1 MEGKIQELHQKSE
14 DPQLCKEIMAYVESQ
29 LDKENIQMT
38 EAQKLSLLSHVSAMI
53 YRSKHQ
59 EKLQPVD
66 KILFQEVSDESI
78 EMAGNVCSKLE
89 NLHEDEKYLL
99 SIHFETAKFNNSL

>member
-14 DPQLCKEIMAYVESQ
+14 DPELCKEMMIYVESQ
-29 LDKENIQMT
+29 LSKENIQMT
-38 EAQKLSLLSHVSAMI
+38 EAQKLSLLSHVSAMV

-59 EKLQPVD
+59 ELVQPVD
-66 KILFQEVSDESI
+66 KILFQEVSKESI
-78 EMAGNVCSKLE
+78 EMASKVCSKLQ

-99 SIHFETAKFNNSL
+99 SIHFETAKFNN